1 MAIALRFNGQKFY
14 DDLKEELK
22 KTMKALIDEFYRAA
36 TSGMGADARAD
47 SDNFGVTEDE
57 LEHQIDAQCAF
68 YADAIIESY
77 GIGSL
82 ADIGPN
88 SHWDDYKS
96 SGLLNP
102 LRTGTAIVGRKEG
115 EYTNIWGEPDYSTG
129 TKAGQLLESKTK
141 TPRKFFDKSKG
152 KWVSIE
158 PKRPTYAIQNVEV
171 WLMQNRETSMERK
184 IEETVIQF
192 IQQVSQN
199 HLEYFYYENVE
210 A

>member
-14 DDLKEELK
+14 DDLKEELE

-36 TSGMGADARAD
+36 TSGMSADAKAD
-47 SDNFGVTEDE
+47 SDNLGVTEDE
-57 LEHQIDAQCAF
+57 LEHQINAQCAF
-68 YADAIIESY
+68 YADAILESY

-82 ADIGPN
+82 ADTGSN
-88 SHWDDYKS
+88 SYWDDYTKS
-96 SGLLNP
+96 PFFNP
-102 LRTGTAIVGRKEG
+102 ARHGTAIVGRPAG
-115 EYTNIWGEPDYSTG
+115 EYTNIWGEKETSSG

-199 HLEYFYYENVE
+199 PLEYFYYENVE
-210 A
+210 V